1 MGHSAPRPWHR
12 ERPGAGPFE
21 YGGRELDPTGLY
33 YMRVRYYSPG
43 LQRFISPDPSGLGG
57 GDVNVYGY
65 AGNSP
70 TNFSDPTGLD
80 SEFDD
85 GLTFSDDFDEN
96 DGFDYPPPF
105 WAPQPQGNEAE
116 HVSLRIQGPQEEM
129 AEVLGLIWNS
139 PNTAIGLIYALP
151 QVPFGAQLK
160 LVTMPSRSKTVLPKL
175 ALGAI

>member
-105 WAPQPQGNEAE
+105 WAPQARGNEAE

-139 PNTAIGLIYALP
+139 PNTAIGLIYTLP
-151 QVPFGAQLK
+151 QVPFGAQL
-160 LVTMPSRSKTVLPKL
+160 SI
-175 ALGAI
+175 GNNAI